1 MKYPSNPTPAMD
13 LPDTPASELRSR
25 LLQRVHASRAHERQF
40 HTVRRE
46 RDDWLTDAPG
56 LRRRPLAAIAA
67 ADSWIVELAP
77 AAALP
82 RSTGYA
88 QLELVL
94 LDGEACIGA
103 TALDRGDAVCAPHD
117 ADHAVHAGAAGAR
130 FYLRLSSPE
139 RAATRL
145 VRFSSV
151 HGEEGWTDFVPGVR
165 IRGLWDGGER
175 QSVLVR
181 MAAGATIK
189 DHDHGLEEECM
200 MLAGEA
206 FLGDTLMRGGDYQ
219 LSPKGSRH
227 GLHFSDVGALFYVHG
242 ALDPAAYV

>member
-1 MKYPSNPTPAMD
+1 MKSPMNSPCAMD
-13 LPDTPASELRSR
+13 LPDTPASDLRSR
-25 LLQRVHASRAHERQF
+25 LLQRVHSSHAHERQF

-46 RDDWLTDAPG
+46 RDDWRADAPG

-67 ADSWIVELAP
+67 AASWIVELAP
-77 AAALP
+77 GAALP
-82 RSTGYA
+82 RSHEHA

-94 LDGEACIGA
+94 LDGQACIGA
-103 TALDRGDAVCAPHD
+103 TTLDRGDAVCAPHD
-117 ADHAVHAGAAGAR
+117 DDHAVRAGAAGAR
-130 FYLRLSSPE
+130 FYLRLSAPE
-139 RAATRL
+139 RAATQL
-145 VRFSSV
+145 LRFSTV
-151 HGEEGWTDFVPGVR
+151 HGEDGWADFVPGVR

-189 DHDHGLEEECM
+189 DHDHGLDEECM

-227 GLHFSDVGALFYVHG
+227 GVHFSDVGALFYVHG